1 MKLKT
6 VLTSALAMLFVG
18 ATAAGVAALSG
29 CTTDE
34 YAENLQ
40 LHLAFDEG
48 SGKTAHDSSGNIE
61 DAEINYVFNNALYKE
76 WRTPNG
82 EIRA

>member
-40 LHLAFDEG
+40 LHLAFD
-48 SGKTAHDSSGNIE
+48 
-61 DAEINYVFNNALYKE
+61 
-76 WRTPNG
+76 
-82 EIRA
+82 